1 MPPKDNKEEPLLEVV
16 TTISLPCTC
25 TVTGCV
31 YVTLKLNPAVA
42 ASVLSSNT
50 LGVHKDPTPKRGRR
64 SDILQKIDRPVLTT
78 GFSQQ
83 DFGFFKYEWRRVED

>member
-1 MPPKDNKEEPLLEVV
+1 MAKKVNNTMPPKDNKEELLLEVL

-42 ASVLSSNT
+42 ASVLSSHI
-50 LGVHKDPTPKRGRR
+50 LGVHKDPAPTRERH
-64 SDILQKIDRPVLTT
+64 SDRLQKLTY
-78 GFSQQ
+78 Q
-83 DFGFFKYEWRRVED
+83 Y